1 MMRHRMH
8 HRTYLV
14 NNMEIT
20 KREILFSVIIIFIML
35 VIGVCLDSKIQD
47 SKQEELS
54 EYYRAVKIENQE
66 MFQYALDTSAGN
78 ALVYGEITAVDPVGF
93 NGYDGEYYY
102 IEKVYE
108 HYTRHTRT
116 VTSTDSKGKT
126 KTRVEV
132 YYTWDVVDRETK
144 KSKSFNIYGS
154 NFENPING
162 LPYQKSGNFRID
174 SDDRYHFVYV
184 PDNFIG
190 TMETKIGKDEIYSF
204 YGESDI
210 RFYYNQ
216 SPNEVISDMENS
228 LNSFQITFWIGWILL
243 TSGCVALFC
252 YFDNRWL
259 ED

>member
-1 MMRHRMH
+1 M
-8 HRTYLV
+8 
-14 NNMEIT
+14 
-20 KREILFSVIIIFIML
+20 ILGIFI
-35 VIGVCLDSKIQD
+35 DSGLQD
-47 SKQEELS
+47 SIQENLS
-54 EYYRAVKIENQE
+54 QYYKALKIESQE
-66 MFQYALDTSAGN
+66 PFQYALDTSIGN
-78 ALVYGEITAVDPVGF
+78 SLVYGEIVAANPVSF
-93 NGYDGEYYY
+93 KEYNGEYFY

-132 YYTWDVVDRETK
+132 YYTWDVVDREIK
-144 KSKSFNIYGS
+144 KSKSFNIYGG
-154 NFENPING
+154 NFENSING

-174 SDDRYHFVYV
+174 SDDRYYFVYV

-190 TMETKIGKDEIYSF
+190 TMETNIGKDEIYSF